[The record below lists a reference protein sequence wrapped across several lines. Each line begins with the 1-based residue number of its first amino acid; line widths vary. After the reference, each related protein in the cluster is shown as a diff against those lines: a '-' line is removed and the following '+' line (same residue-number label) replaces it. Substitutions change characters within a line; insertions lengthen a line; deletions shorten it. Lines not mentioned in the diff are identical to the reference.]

1 MLAILSLTPACSWVL
16 VQSMPEDYENRDYV
30 DCTTNTTAPVVDTI
44 LALLNVGSTVYLER
58 QDDVPNKGAALGV
71 GVLAAAVWGA
81 SAVYGYV
88 ETTECAAYRRDRRQR
103 DGHWSPSRPQFYPQ
117 PPPVLP
123 PPTTESPAIEAPPS
137 PTPSVSTPA
146 TSAGD

>member
-1 MLAILSLTPACSWVL
+1 MLAILPLTPACSWVL
-16 VQSMPEDYENRDYV
+16 VQSMPEDYENREYV
-30 DCTTNTTAPVVDTI
+30 DCTTNTTAPVVDTVFTLI
-44 LALLNVGSTVYLER
+44 NLASTAYLER
-58 QDDVPNKGAALGV
+58 QDNVPNKGAALGV

-88 ETTECAAYRRDRRQR
+88 ETAECASYRRDRQQR

-123 PPTTESPAIEAPPS
+123 PPTKESPAIGAPP
-137 PTPSVSTPA
+137 TP
-146 TSAGD
+146 